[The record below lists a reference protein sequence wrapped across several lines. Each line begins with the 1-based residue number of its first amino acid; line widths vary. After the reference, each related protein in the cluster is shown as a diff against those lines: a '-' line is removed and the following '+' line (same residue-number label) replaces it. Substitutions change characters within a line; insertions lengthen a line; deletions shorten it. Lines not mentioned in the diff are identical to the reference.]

1 MPITQ
6 PDFEGI
12 LNFVHDLY
20 DRRALEKFAD
30 RTMVALARIV
40 SAERVVYGDFDVE
53 RQTARLAMEPAVVK
67 DHDGT
72 IDGAVNGAL
81 ASLEQG
87 FGNHPLFRYYLQTS
101 DGRAHK
107 ASQVMTKSQ
116 FHRYGEADAFTR
128 QLGARYQMGI
138 FFPNGPTLVKAI
150 LFARTQ
156 RDFTERE
163 RGLLNR
169 LHPHLVRAFRNA
181 ASLNCLSR
189 DVDALFELLE
199 GPASSVIVLSECGGV
214 KRWTERAK
222 AWIAQYYRTPFP
234 ASGDRLPDC
243 FAEWYSRQLAIVTQQ
258 RLGPLPRDPLVV
270 DKDGRQLTV
279 QLIPD
284 HFHDEHLL
292 LLNEK
297 RRDTSWG
304 ALGDHGLTP
313 RESEVLAWVARGKT
327 NADIGTILGLS
338 DRTVQ
343 KHLEHIYQKLGVE
356 TRTTATVPAL
366 KILGIESA

>member
-6 PDFEGI
+6 QDFEGV
-12 LNFVHDLY
+12 LNFIHDLY
-20 DRRALEKFAD
+20 DQRALVDSAD
-30 RTMVALARIV
+30 RTMTALARIV
-40 SAERVVYGDFDVE
+40 AADRVVYGDFDVE
-53 RQTARLAMEPAVVK
+53 RQMARLAMQPAVVK

-81 ASLEQG
+81 ASLEQN
-87 FGNHPLFRYYLQTS
+87 FGNHPLFRYYLQTN
-101 DGRAHK
+101 DGRAQK

-116 FHRYGEADAFTR
+116 FHLYSEKDAFTR
-128 QLGARYQMGI
+128 QFGARYQIGI
-138 FFPNGPTLVKAI
+138 FFPAGPTLVTAI
-150 LFARTQ
+150 LLTREQ

-169 LHPHLVRAFRNA
+169 LYPHLVRAFRNT
-181 ASLNCLSR
+181 ASLNRLSR

-199 GPASSVIVLSECGGV
+199 GPTSSVIVLSETGSV

-222 AWIAQYYRTPFP
+222 TWIAQYCQTPFP
-234 ASGDRLPDC
+234 ANGDRLPDC
-243 FAEWYSRQLAIVTQQ
+243 FAEWYSRQLAMVAQQ
-258 RLGPLPRDPLVV
+258 TLTPLPRDPLVV
-270 DKDGRQLTV
+270 NKNCRQLTV

-284 HFHDEHLL
+284 HLHDEHLL

-297 RRDTSWG
+297 RGDTSWS

-313 RESEVLAWVARGKT
+313 RESEVLAWVAKGKT

-356 TRTTATVPAL
+356 TRTTATVRAL